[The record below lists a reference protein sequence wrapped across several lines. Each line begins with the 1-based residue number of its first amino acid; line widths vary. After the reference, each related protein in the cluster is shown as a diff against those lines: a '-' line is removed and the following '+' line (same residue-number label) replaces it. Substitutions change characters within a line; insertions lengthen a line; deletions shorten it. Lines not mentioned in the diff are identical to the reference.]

1 MRGRRRLST
10 LSGHVE
16 YAERCRT
23 AGVDG
28 VARLRGLGRRDG
40 HVGRLIQRGRGIG
53 LCLVGLG
60 LGPGLFKGQGLGGV
74 GIPVSGDGFGRGI
87 GIGICIGP
95 GAQLITWQRLVP
107 LLIRSLALAIPP
119 LKVIDIHTGR
129 PLGLANKHLLA
140 LYPQMTRRL
149 AWNVTKG
156 MSLCRFKRNVLRLT
170 VGDLVSQQEVDRP
183 HDSDAIDVRWMVTIL
198 DNQDFLVRIRY
209 FSQHV

>member
-16 YAERCRT
+16 YAERCCA

-53 LCLVGLG
+53 LCLVGLC

-74 GIPVSGDGFGRGI
+74 GSGVHLDGIVAGLVLVARRVTRCG
-87 GIGICIGP
+87 
-95 GAQLITWQRLVP
+95 LVP
-107 LLIRSLALAIPP
+107 YLIRSLALAIPP
-119 LKVIDIHTGR
+119 FKVIDIHTGR
-129 PLGLANKHLLA
+129 PLSLANKHSLV
-140 LYPQMTRRL
+140 LYPQTALEL

-156 MSLCRFKRNVLRLT
+156 MSLCRFKRNVLSLA

-183 HDSDAIDVRWMVTIL
+183 YDSDAIDVRWMVTIL